1 MHEQGQAR
9 QKLAPISCCYGNV
22 TSCKNLI
29 KGNLHSFYKCH
40 LECSNC
46 FVRRSV
52 TNKNALPSEIS
63 FLSYSK
69 RSASTLPGGA
79 ILNVA
84 HCKLGNDDVSWSLP
98 GSREL
103 WVRICFVVESKRE
116 KNSTSAGITGHRLQ
130 GRKAIVSAQIC
141 KQRTAFF
148 FIFFA

>member
-9 QKLAPISCCYGNV
+9 QKLAPISCRYGNV
-22 TSCKNLI
+22 TSCKNII

-40 LECSNC
+40 LKCSNC
-46 FVRRSV
+46 TFRRSV

-69 RSASTLPGGA
+69 RSASTLSGGA

-84 HCKLGNDDVSWSLP
+84 HCKLGTDDVSWLLS

-103 WVRICFVVESKRE
+103 WIKICFVVESKPE
-116 KNSTSAGITGHRLQ
+116 KNSTSAGITGHRLESPK
-130 GRKAIVSAQIC
+130 GDRECPKLLSSSSSSLNE
-141 KQRTAFF
+141 
-148 FIFFA
+148 